1 MSLRSLRHPFAAVK
15 AAFRDATETALPPS
29 ASLVASCKMSNS
41 NPVQHA
47 AIKIQTSIA
56 PTAGGNTI
64 PDGWMFP
71 QPYRGRKGFL
81 PRPGSFAF
89 SEPNC
94 RGGHG
99 TEARQ
104 QIHQAALQR
113 ERMRRRGWRS
123 KGEQLTTSS

>member
-1 MSLRSLRHPFAAVK
+1 MSLSLRSLRHPFAAVK

-89 SEPNC
+89 SERKLPWRPWN
-94 RGGHG
+94 RGS
-99 TEARQ
+99 
-104 QIHQAALQR
+104 AANSPS
-113 ERMRRRGWRS
+113 GVA
-123 KGEQLTTSS
+123 T